1 MLYLVISVS
10 VEDKYVTVNLA
21 AGDTHRQLKNKM
33 VYGVRCRRSYGAV
46 QSFDC
51 IKRIKAGDRI
61 WLDPK
66 TIVNAAE
73 DDELDQLLRELDK

>member
-1 MLYLVISVS
+1 MLYLVVSVS

-21 AGDTHRQLKNKM
+21 AGDTHRQLKNKN
-33 VYGVRCRRSYGAV
+33 VYSVRCRRSYGVV
-46 QSFDC
+46 QSFDYLKN
-51 IKRIKAGDRI
+51 IKTGDRI

-73 DDELDQLLRELDK
+73 DDEIDKLLRELDK